1 MAVAG
6 AFQRLFLEG
15 TMPKTVIKFIKPSG
29 PYTVGDIAG
38 FDTKEQAQ
46 PYIDAKLAEA
56 YEAPKGGKTQAKNE
70 GS

>member
-1 MAVAG
+1 
-6 AFQRLFLEG
+6 
-15 TMPKTVIKFIKPSG
+15 MPMTVIKFIKPTG

-38 FDTKEQAQ
+38 FETKEKAQ

-56 YEAPKGGKTQAKNE
+56 YEAPKGSKASTKTE

>member
-1 MAVAG
+1 
-6 AFQRLFLEG
+6 
-15 TMPKTVIKFIKPSG
+15 MPKTVIKFIKPSG